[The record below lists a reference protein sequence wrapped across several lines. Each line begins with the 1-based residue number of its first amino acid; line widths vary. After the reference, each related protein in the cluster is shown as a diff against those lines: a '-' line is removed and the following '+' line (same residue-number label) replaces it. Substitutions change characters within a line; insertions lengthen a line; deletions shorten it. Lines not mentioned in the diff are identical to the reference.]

1 MQCSFPAVLLR
12 RINLRALVVADEGDE
27 VLVDL
32 ETLVDWGILPRCFP
46 LPIDENDREVC
57 RKVRNVKD
65 QSPRKLVE
73 VKERAGSWRTDIK
86 FHQITE
92 EEYEKD
98 HEIAVYSKLRDK
110 LLKMYEDVF
119 KEILTRQTQCPSR

>member
-1 MQCSFPAVLLR
+1 MF
-12 RINLRALVVADEGDE
+12 IKFKNMKTIKKLRALVVADEGDE

-32 ETLVDWGILPRCFP
+32 ETLVDWGILPSCFP

-73 VKERAGSWRTDIK
+73 VKERAGSWRTKIK
-86 FHQITE
+86 FNQIAE
-92 EEYEKD
+92 EE
-98 HEIAVYSKLRDK
+98 
-110 LLKMYEDVF
+110 
-119 KEILTRQTQCPSR
+119 